1 MKQTKAC
8 VAMILAGGAGNR
20 LSPLTHS
27 LAKPAVPF
35 GGKYRIIDFT
45 LSNCVHSGIDTVGVL
60 TQYQPLVLSDYIG
73 SGDAWD
79 LDLPDCGVHILPP
92 YQARRG
98 GAWYR
103 GTANAVWQNR
113 AFSARY
119 GPRLVLILSGDHIY
133 RMDYAALLAYH
144 TACGADCTVAA
155 VEVAPRDASRFGI
168 LSTDRAER
176 VTDFIEKPTHP
187 AGNLASMGIY
197 VFDPDY
203 LWRVLAADDADAT
216 SQKDFGKN
224 VLPAILRSGGRLFAY
239 RFSGYWRDVGTLES
253 LWQANMDLL
262 GDDPAFDL
270 FGGQTRVLSRPV
282 PGPPQFAAA
291 GAVVRRSILTAGCR
305 VAGRVERSVLS
316 PDVVVEAGAV
326 VRDSVLMRGVHVAA
340 GARVEYA
347 ILDEGV
353 QVGRGEVCGTPREAG
368 GTLTTV
374 GREVNA

>member
-1 MKQTKAC
+1 MNRTKEC
-8 VAMILAGGAGNR
+8 VAMILAGGVGSR
-20 LSPLTHS
+20 LAPLTHH

-45 LSNCVHSGIDTVGVL
+45 LSNCAHSGIDTVGVL

-79 LDLPDCGVHILPP
+79 LDLPESGVHILPP

-113 AFSARY
+113 TFLSRY
-119 GPRLVLILSGDHIY
+119 NPHLVLILSGDHIY
-133 RMDYAALLAYH
+133 RMDYAALLDFH
-144 TACGADCTVAA
+144 RSHGADCTVCA
-155 VEVAPRDASRFGI
+155 VEVAPREASRFGI
-168 LSTDRAER
+168 LSTDRTGR
-176 VTDFIEKPTHP
+176 VTDFVEKPAHP
-187 AGNLASMGIY
+187 NGNLASMGVY
-197 VFDPDY
+197 VFDPAY
-203 LWRVLAADDADAT
+203 LFQVLSTDDADAT

-224 VLPAILRSGGRLFAY
+224 ILPGILRSGGRLFAY
-239 RFSGYWRDVGTLES
+239 RFAGYWRDVGTLES

-262 GDDPAFDL
+262 GEAPAFNL
-270 FGGQTRVLSRPV
+270 FDGENRVLSRPV
-282 PGPPQFAAA
+282 PGAPQFVSA
-291 GAVVRRSILTAGCR
+291 GAVVRRSILTTGCR

-316 PDVVVEAGAV
+316 PDVVVEEGAV
-326 VRDSVLMRGVHVAA
+326 VRDSVLMRGVRVAA
-340 GARVEYA
+340 DARVEYA

-353 QVGRGEVCGTPREAG
+353 RVERGEVCGSPRETG